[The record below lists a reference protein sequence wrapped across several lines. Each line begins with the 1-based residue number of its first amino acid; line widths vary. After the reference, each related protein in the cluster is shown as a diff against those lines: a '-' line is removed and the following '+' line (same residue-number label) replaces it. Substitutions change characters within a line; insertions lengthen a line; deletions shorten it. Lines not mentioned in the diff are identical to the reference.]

1 MPFDAIFMTALAGE
15 LREKLTGGKV
25 DKLYQPARDEAVLHM
40 RAGRDNV
47 RLLLS
52 ASPAHPRAQLT
63 RVPRENP
70 ETPPMFCMLLRKHF
84 TGARLLELAQ
94 PSMER
99 LLDFRFETLDELG
112 DRVERRLVLEC
123 IGRKSNLIM
132 LDGAGRI
139 TDCMRR
145 ADGDLSAKR
154 PVMPGLFYAP
164 PEPTGRLDPSA
175 MAPDGLRAFVLQ
187 NAPEGDG
194 QDRWL
199 LDTFNGLSPLAA
211 RELAFQGEGTREGLA
226 NRLEL
231 LMDRVRAEDF
241 TPIVLVRDG
250 KPFDF
255 TFMPVLQYGP
265 SVELRR
271 YPTFSQLLDDFYEQK
286 EAQERVKQRGQD
298 FIRSV
303 TQARNRTA
311 KKIVNQE
318 GDLARTA
325 DREKLRQY
333 GDVITTNLHQMRKG
347 QAVLRA
353 QNYYHPDCPEVD
365 IPLDPLLT
373 PQQNA
378 ARYYKDYKKAQKAE
392 EMLTLQL
399 EKNRAELS
407 YLDSVLQMIS
417 LSEGDRD
424 LQEIRQELMD
434 NGYLK
439 QHKRKMTAKGKVKTV
454 QAKPMQFQSS
464 AGLAIL
470 VGKNNTQ
477 NDRLTTRDADKRD
490 LWLHAQKL
498 HGSHVI
504 LKTGG
509 AEPDGAS
516 LTEAAMLAAWF
527 SQGRESGQVP
537 VDYTPVKAVKKP
549 AGAKPG
555 YVVYN
560 TYRTVYVT
568 PSRELVR
575 ALGRGEQRGWNKAGP
590 GHSEAPRC
598 EQAERGGTD
607 VEEQVQKGGA
617 ARHE

>member
-15 LREKLTGGKV
+15 LRQALTGGKV

-84 TGARLLELAQ
+84 AGARLLELSQ

-145 ADGDLSAKR
+145 AEVDLSAKR

-164 PEPTGRLDPSA
+164 PEPTGRLDPAA
-175 MAPDGLRAFVLQ
+175 MAPEELRSFVLA
-187 NAPEGDG
+187 NAPQGDG
-194 QDRWL
+194 QDKWL
-199 LDTFNGLSPLAA
+199 LDTFNGLSPLTA
-211 RELAFQGEGTREGLA
+211 RELVFQGEGTREGLA
-226 NRLEL
+226 DRLAQ
-231 LMDRVRAEDF
+231 LMERVKAGDF
-241 TPIVLVRDG
+241 TPTVLLREG
-250 KPFDF
+250 RPFDF
-255 TFMPVLQYGP
+255 TFQPILQYGP
-265 SVELRR
+265 AVELKR
-271 YPTFSQLLDDFYEQK
+271 YPTFSALLDDFYEQK

-399 EKNRAELS
+399 EKNRVELD
-407 YLDSVLQMIS
+407 YLDSVLQMIT
-417 LSEGDRD
+417 LSEGDKD

-439 QHKRKMTAKGKVKTV
+439 QHRRKMTAKGKQKIVH
-454 QAKPMQFQSS
+454 AKPLEFRSS
-464 AGLAIL
+464 GGLTIL
-470 VGKNNTQ
+470 VGKNNSQ
-477 NDRLTTRDADKRD
+477 NDRLTHREADKRD

-509 AEPDGAS
+509 LPPDERS

-527 SQGRESGQVP
+527 SQGRDSGQVP

-555 YVVYN
+555 YVIYH
-560 TYRTVYVT
+560 TYQTLYVT
-568 PSRELVR
+568 PDEETVR
-575 ALGRGEQRGWNKAGP
+575 TLRGRKKN
-590 GHSEAPRC
+590 
-598 EQAERGGTD
+598 
-607 VEEQVQKGGA
+607 
-617 ARHE
+617 

>member
-1 MPFDAIFMTALAGE
+1 MPFDAVFMTALAGE
-15 LREKLTGGKV
+15 LREKLVGGKV

-63 RVPRENP
+63 KTPRENP

-84 TGARLLELAQ
+84 TGARLLELTQ

-132 LDGAGRI
+132 LDGAGRV

-145 ADGDLSAKR
+145 ADGDLSVKR
-154 PVMPGLFYAP
+154 PVMPGLYYQP
-164 PEPTGRLDPSA
+164 PEPTGRLDPAA
-175 MAPDGLRAFVLQ
+175 MPPEELRAFVLAG
-187 NAPEGDG
+187 APEGDG
-194 QDRWL
+194 QDKWL
-199 LDTFNGLSPLAA
+199 LDSFNGLSPLIA
-211 RELAFQGEGTREGLA
+211 RELVFQGERTRDGLA
-226 NRLEL
+226 ERLAR
-231 LMDRVRAEDF
+231 LMDRVRNQDY
-241 TPIVLVRDG
+241 TPTVLVRDG
-250 KPFDF
+250 KPIDF

-265 SVELRR
+265 KVELRR
-271 YPTFSQLLDDFYEQK
+271 YPTFSALLDDFYEQK

-311 KKIVNQE
+311 KKIANQE
-318 GDLARTA
+318 ADLAKTA

-333 GDVITTNLHQMRKG
+333 GDIITTNFYQMRKG

-353 QNYYHPDCPEVD
+353 QNYYDPEGREAD

-378 ARYYKDYKKAQKAE
+378 AKYYKDYKKAQKAE
-392 EMLTLQL
+392 EMLTIQL
-399 EKNRAELS
+399 EKNRAELD
-407 YLDSVLQMIS
+407 YLDSVLEMIT

-439 QHKRKMTAKGKVKTV
+439 QHKKKMTAKGKVKIV
-454 QAKPMQFQSS
+454 HAKPMEFRSS

-477 NDRLTTRDADKRD
+477 NDRLTLKDADKRD

-509 AEPDGAS
+509 AEPDGRS

-560 TYRTVYVT
+560 TCRTVYVT
-568 PSRELVR
+568 PSEELVR
-575 ALGRGEQRGWNKAGP
+575 TL
-590 GHSEAPRC
+590 
-598 EQAERGGTD
+598 RGG
-607 VEEQVQKGGA
+607 KKSGGGNA
-617 ARHE
+617 L

>member
-15 LREKLTGGKV
+15 LRQALTGGKV

-84 TGARLLELAQ
+84 AGARLLELSQ

-145 ADGDLSAKR
+145 AEVDLSAKR

-164 PEPTGRLDPSA
+164 PEPTGRLDPAA
-175 MAPDGLRAFVLQ
+175 MAPEELRSFVLA
-187 NAPEGDG
+187 NASQGDG
-194 QDRWL
+194 QDKWL
-199 LDTFNGLSPLAA
+199 LDTFNGLSPLTA
-211 RELAFQGEGTREGLA
+211 RELVFQGEGTREGLA
-226 NRLEL
+226 DRLGQ
-231 LMDRVRAEDF
+231 LMERVKAGGF
-241 TPIVLVRDG
+241 TPTVLLRG
-250 KPFDF
+250 GRPFDF
-255 TFMPVLQYGP
+255 TFQPILQYGP
-265 SVELRR
+265 AVELKR
-271 YPTFSQLLDDFYEQK
+271 YPTFSALLDDFYEQK

-311 KKIVNQE
+311 KKIANQE
-318 GDLARTA
+318 ADLARTA
-325 DREKLRQY
+325 GREKLRRY
-333 GDVITTNLHQMRKG
+333 GDIITTNFYAMSRG
-347 QAVLRA
+347 QSVLRA
-353 QNYYHPDCPEVD
+353 QDYYDPACPEVD

-392 EMLTLQL
+392 EMLTLQI
-399 EKNRAELS
+399 EKNRGELD
-407 YLDSVLQMIS
+407 YLDSVLQMIT

-439 QHKRKMTAKGKVKTV
+439 QHRRKMTAKGKQKIVH
-454 QAKPMQFQSS
+454 AKPLEFRSS
-464 AGLAIL
+464 GGLTIL
-470 VGKNNTQ
+470 VGKNNSQ
-477 NDRLTTRDADKRD
+477 NDRLTLKDADKRD

-509 AEPDGAS
+509 LPPDERS

-527 SQGRESGQVP
+527 SQGRDSGQVP

-555 YVVYN
+555 YVIYH
-560 TYRTVYVT
+560 TYQTLYVT
-568 PSRELVR
+568 PDEETVR
-575 ALGRGEQRGWNKAGP
+575 TLRGRKKN
-590 GHSEAPRC
+590 
-598 EQAERGGTD
+598 
-607 VEEQVQKGGA
+607 
-617 ARHE
+617 

>member
-15 LREKLTGGKV
+15 LREKLVGGKV
-25 DKLYQPARDEAVLHM
+25 DKLYQPAKDEAVLHM
-40 RAGRDNV
+40 RAGKENV
-47 RLLLS
+47 RLLMS

-63 RVPRENP
+63 KVPRENP

-145 ADGDLSAKR
+145 ADGDLSVKR
-154 PVMPGLFYAP
+154 PVMPGLYYQL

-175 MAPDGLRAFVLQ
+175 MPPDELYAHILAS
-187 NAPEGDG
+187 APEGDG
-194 QDRWL
+194 QDKWL
-199 LDTFNGLSPLAA
+199 LDSFNGLSPLIA
-211 RELAFQGEGTREGLA
+211 RELVFQGGGSREGLA
-226 NRLEL
+226 DRFRR
-231 LMDRVRAEDF
+231 LMDRIRAGDF
-241 TPIVLVRDG
+241 TPTVLIRGG
-250 KPFDF
+250 KPIDF

-265 SVELRR
+265 GVELKR
-271 YPTFSQLLDDFYEQK
+271 YAAFSELLDDFYEQK

-311 KKIVNQE
+311 KKIANQE
-318 GDLARTA
+318 GDLAKTA

-333 GDVITTNLHQMRKG
+333 GDIITTNLHAMSKG
-347 QAVLRA
+347 QAALRA
-353 QNYYHPDCPEVD
+353 QNYYDPLGGDAD

-439 QHKRKMTAKGKVKTV
+439 QHKKKMTAKGKVKIV
-454 QAKPMQFQSS
+454 HAKPMEFRSS
-464 AGLAIL
+464 VGLAIL
-470 VGKNNTQ
+470 VGKNNSQ
-477 NDRLTTRDADKRD
+477 NDRLTLKDADKRD

-509 AEPDGAS
+509 VEPDEAS

-537 VDYTPVKAVKKP
+537 VDYTPVKVVKKP

-555 YVVYN
+555 YVIYN
-560 TYRTVYVT
+560 TYRTLYVT
-568 PSRELVR
+568 PGEELVR
-575 ALGRGEQRGWNKAGP
+575 SL
-590 GHSEAPRC
+590 
-598 EQAERGGTD
+598 RGG
-607 VEEQVQKGGA
+607 KKSGGGSGT
-617 ARHE
+617 

>member
-15 LREKLTGGKV
+15 LRQALTGGKV

-84 TGARLLELAQ
+84 TGARLLELSQ

-145 ADGDLSAKR
+145 AEVDLSAKR

-175 MAPDGLRAFVLQ
+175 MAPEELRSFVLA
-187 NAPEGDG
+187 NAPQGDG
-194 QDRWL
+194 QDKWL
-199 LDTFNGLSPLAA
+199 LDTFNGLSPLTA
-211 RELAFQGEGTREGLA
+211 RELVFQGEGTREGLA
-226 NRLEL
+226 DRLAQ
-231 LMDRVRAEDF
+231 LMERVKAGDF
-241 TPIVLVRDG
+241 TPTVLLREG
-250 KPFDF
+250 RPFDF
-255 TFMPVLQYGP
+255 TFQPILQYGP
-265 SVELRR
+265 AVELKR
-271 YPTFSQLLDDFYEQK
+271 YPTFSALLDDFYEQK

-311 KKIVNQE
+311 KKIANQE
-318 GDLARTA
+318 ADLARTA
-325 DREKLRQY
+325 DREKLRRY
-333 GDVITTNLHQMRKG
+333 GDIITTNFYAMSRG
-347 QAVLRA
+347 QSVLRA
-353 QNYYHPDCPEVD
+353 QDYYDPACPEVD

-392 EMLTLQL
+392 EMLTLQI
-399 EKNRAELS
+399 EKNRGELD
-407 YLDSVLQMIS
+407 YLDSVLQMIT

-439 QHKRKMTAKGKVKTV
+439 QHRRKMTAKGKQKIVH
-454 QAKPMQFQSS
+454 AKPLEFRSS
-464 AGLAIL
+464 GGLTIL
-470 VGKNNTQ
+470 VGKNNSQ
-477 NDRLTTRDADKRD
+477 NDRLTHREADKRD

-509 AEPDGAS
+509 LPPDERS

-527 SQGRESGQVP
+527 SQGRDSGQVP

-555 YVVYN
+555 YVIYH
-560 TYRTVYVT
+560 TYQTLYVT
-568 PSRELVR
+568 PDEETVR
-575 ALGRGEQRGWNKAGP
+575 TLRGRKKN
-590 GHSEAPRC
+590 
-598 EQAERGGTD
+598 
-607 VEEQVQKGGA
+607 
-617 ARHE
+617 

>member
-15 LREKLTGGKV
+15 LRQALTGGKV

-84 TGARLLELAQ
+84 AGARLLELAQ

-145 ADGDLSAKR
+145 AEVDLSAKR

-164 PEPTGRLDPSA
+164 PEPTGRLDPAA
-175 MAPDGLRAFVLQ
+175 MAPEELRSFVLA
-187 NAPEGDG
+187 NAPQGDG
-194 QDRWL
+194 QDKWL
-199 LDTFNGLSPLAA
+199 LDTFNGLSPLTA
-211 RELAFQGEGTREGLA
+211 RELVFQGEGTREGLA
-226 NRLEL
+226 DRLAQ
-231 LMDRVRAEDF
+231 LMERVKAGDF
-241 TPIVLVRDG
+241 TPTVLLREG
-250 KPFDF
+250 RPFDF
-255 TFMPVLQYGP
+255 TFQPILQYGP
-265 SVELRR
+265 AVELKR
-271 YPTFSQLLDDFYEQK
+271 YPTFSALLDDFYEQK

-311 KKIVNQE
+311 KKIANQE
-318 GDLARTA
+318 ADLARTA
-325 DREKLRQY
+325 GREKLRRY
-333 GDVITTNLHQMRKG
+333 GDIITTNFYAMSRG
-347 QAVLRA
+347 QSVLRA
-353 QNYYHPDCPEVD
+353 QDYYDPACPEVD

-392 EMLTLQL
+392 EMLTLQI
-399 EKNRAELS
+399 EKNRGELD
-407 YLDSVLQMIS
+407 YLDSVLQMIT

-439 QHKRKMTAKGKVKTV
+439 QHRRKMTAKGKQKIVH
-454 QAKPMQFQSS
+454 AKPLEFRSS
-464 AGLAIL
+464 GGLTIL
-470 VGKNNTQ
+470 VGKNNSQ
-477 NDRLTTRDADKRD
+477 NDRLTHREADKRD

-509 AEPDGAS
+509 LPPDERS

-527 SQGRESGQVP
+527 SQGRDSGQVP

-555 YVVYN
+555 YVIYH
-560 TYRTVYVT
+560 TYQTLYVT
-568 PSRELVR
+568 PDEETVR
-575 ALGRGEQRGWNKAGP
+575 TLRGRKKN
-590 GHSEAPRC
+590 
-598 EQAERGGTD
+598 
-607 VEEQVQKGGA
+607 
-617 ARHE
+617 

>member
-145 ADGDLSAKR
+145 ADGDLSARR

-175 MAPDGLRAFVLQ
+175 MPPDELRAFVLQ

-194 QDRWL
+194 QGRWL

-231 LMDRVRAEDF
+231 LMDRVRAGDF

-286 EAQERVKQRGQD
+286 EARERVKQRGQD

-311 KKIVNQE
+311 KKIANQE
-318 GDLARTA
+318 GDLAKTA

-333 GDVITTNLHQMRKG
+333 GDIITTNLHAMSKG
-347 QAVLRA
+347 QAALRA
-353 QNYYHPDCPEVD
+353 QNYYDPLGGDAD

-439 QHKRKMTAKGKVKTV
+439 QHKKKMTAKGKVKIV
-454 QAKPMQFQSS
+454 HAKPMEFRSS
-464 AGLAIL
+464 VGLAIL
-470 VGKNNTQ
+470 VGKNNSQ
-477 NDRLTTRDADKRD
+477 NDRLTLKDADKRD

-509 AEPDGAS
+509 VEPDEAS

-527 SQGRESGQVP
+527 SQGRDSGQVP

-555 YVVYN
+555 YVIYS
-560 TYRTVYVT
+560 TCRTVYVT
-568 PSRELVR
+568 PSEELVR
-575 ALGRGEQRGWNKAGP
+575 RLRDGKKE
-590 GHSEAPRC
+590 
-598 EQAERGGTD
+598 
-607 VEEQVQKGGA
+607 GGA
-617 ARHE
+617 ARYV

>member
-15 LREKLTGGKV
+15 LREKLVGGKV

-40 RAGRDNV
+40 RAGRENV
-47 RLLLS
+47 RLLIS
-52 ASPAHPRAQLT
+52 ASPSHPRAQLT
-63 RVPRENP
+63 KAPRENP

-84 TGARLLELAQ
+84 AGARLLELSQ

-154 PVMPGLFYAP
+154 PVMPGLYYTP
-164 PEPTGRLDPSA
+164 PEPTGRLDPLA
-175 MAPDGLRAFVLQ
+175 MAPEELRSFVLA

-194 QDRWL
+194 QDKWL
-199 LDTFNGLSPLAA
+199 LEQFNGLSPLIA
-211 RELAFQGEGTREGLA
+211 RELAFQGEGTGEGLA
-226 NRLEL
+226 ERFCQ
-231 LMDRVRAEDF
+231 LMDRVRAGEF
-241 TPIVLVRDG
+241 TPTVLVRDG
-250 KPFDF
+250 RPIDF

-265 SVELRR
+265 GVELKR

-311 KKIVNQE
+311 KKIANQE
-318 GDLARTA
+318 GELARSV
-325 DREKLRQY
+325 DRETLRQY
-333 GDVITTNLHQMRKG
+333 GDIITTNFYQMRKG
-347 QAVLRA
+347 QSVLRA
-353 QNYYHPDCPEVD
+353 QNYYDPECREVD

-378 ARYYKDYKKAQKAE
+378 AKYYKDYKKAQKAE
-392 EMLTLQL
+392 EMLTIQL
-399 EKNRAELS
+399 EKNRTELS
-407 YLDSVLQMIS
+407 YLDSVLQMIT

-439 QHKRKMTAKGKVKTV
+439 QHRRKMTAKGRVKVV
-454 QAKPMQFQSS
+454 HAKPMEFKSS
-464 AGLAIL
+464 AGLTIL
-470 VGKNNTQ
+470 VGKNNSQ
-477 NDRLTTRDADKRD
+477 NDRLTLKDADKRD

-509 AEPDGAS
+509 EPPDEQS

-527 SQGRESGQVP
+527 SQGKESGQVP
-537 VDYTPVKAVKKP
+537 VDYTPVKVVKKP

-555 YVVYN
+555 YVIYN
-560 TYRTVYVT
+560 TYRTIYVT
-568 PSRELVR
+568 PSEELVKRLR
-575 ALGRGEQRGWNKAGP
+575 AGRTN
-590 GHSEAPRC
+590 
-598 EQAERGGTD
+598 
-607 VEEQVQKGGA
+607 
-617 ARHE
+617 

>member
-15 LREKLTGGKV
+15 LRDKLVGGKV

-40 RAGRDNV
+40 RAGRENV

-63 RVPRENP
+63 KVPRENP

-84 TGARLLELAQ
+84 TGARLLELTQ

-132 LDGAGRI
+132 LDGAGRV

-145 ADGDLSAKR
+145 ADGDLSVKR
-154 PVMPGLFYAP
+154 PVMPGLYYQP

-175 MAPDGLRAFVLQ
+175 MSPEELRSFVLAG
-187 NAPEGDG
+187 APQGDG
-194 QDRWL
+194 QDKWL
-199 LDTFNGLSPLAA
+199 LDCFNGLSPLIA
-211 RELAFQGEGTREGLA
+211 RELVFQGEGDREGLA
-226 NRLEL
+226 RRLEQL
-231 LMDRVRAEDF
+231 IDRVRAGDY
-241 TPIVLVRDG
+241 TPTMLVRDG
-250 KPFDF
+250 RPIDF
-255 TFMPVLQYGP
+255 TFQSVLQYGP
-265 SVELRR
+265 KVELRR
-271 YPTFSQLLDDFYEQK
+271 YPTFSALLDDFYEQK

-311 KKIVNQE
+311 KKIANQE

-325 DREKLRQY
+325 DREKLRRY
-333 GDVITTNLHQMRKG
+333 GDIITTNFYQMSRG
-347 QAVLRA
+347 QSLLRA
-353 QNYYHPDCPEVD
+353 QDYYDPAGKDVD

-378 ARYYKDYKKAQKAE
+378 AKYYKDYKKAQKAE
-392 EMLTLQL
+392 EMLTIQL
-399 EKNRAELS
+399 EKNRVELD
-407 YLDSVLQMIS
+407 YLDSVLQMIT

-439 QHKRKMTAKGKVKTV
+439 QHKKKMTAKGKVKFV
-454 QAKPMQFQSS
+454 HAKPMEFKSS
-464 AGLAIL
+464 LGLTIL
-470 VGKNNTQ
+470 VGKNNSQ
-477 NDRLTTRDADKRD
+477 NDRLTLKDADKRD

-509 AEPDGAS
+509 AEPDQRS

-537 VDYTPVKAVKKP
+537 VDYTPVKVVKKP

-560 TYRTVYVT
+560 TCRTVYVT
-568 PSRELVR
+568 PSEELVR
-575 ALGRGEQRGWNKAGP
+575 ALRSGKKN
-590 GHSEAPRC
+590 
-598 EQAERGGTD
+598 
-607 VEEQVQKGGA
+607 
-617 ARHE
+617 

>member
-15 LREKLTGGKV
+15 LRQALTGGKV

-84 TGARLLELAQ
+84 TGARLLELSQ

-145 ADGDLSAKR
+145 AEVDLSAKR

-164 PEPTGRLDPSA
+164 PEPTGRLDPAA
-175 MAPDGLRAFVLQ
+175 MAPEELRSFVLA
-187 NAPEGDG
+187 NASQGDG
-194 QDRWL
+194 QDKWL
-199 LDTFNGLSPLAA
+199 LDTFNGLSPLTA
-211 RELAFQGEGTREGLA
+211 RELVFQGEGTREGLA
-226 NRLEL
+226 DRLAQ
-231 LMDRVRAEDF
+231 LMERVKAGDF
-241 TPIVLVRDG
+241 TPTVLLREG
-250 KPFDF
+250 RPFDF
-255 TFMPVLQYGP
+255 TFQPILQYGP
-265 SVELRR
+265 AVELKR
-271 YPTFSQLLDDFYEQK
+271 YPTFSALLDDFYEQK

-311 KKIVNQE
+311 KKIANQE
-318 GDLARTA
+318 ADLARTA
-325 DREKLRQY
+325 GREKLRRY
-333 GDVITTNLHQMRKG
+333 GDIITTNFYAMSRG
-347 QAVLRA
+347 QSVLRA
-353 QNYYHPDCPEVD
+353 QDYYDPACPEVD

-392 EMLTLQL
+392 EMLTLQI
-399 EKNRAELS
+399 EKNRGELD
-407 YLDSVLQMIS
+407 YLDSVLQMIT

-439 QHKRKMTAKGKVKTV
+439 QHRRKMTAKGKQKIVH
-454 QAKPMQFQSS
+454 AKPLEFRSS
-464 AGLAIL
+464 GGLTIL
-470 VGKNNTQ
+470 VGKNNSQ
-477 NDRLTTRDADKRD
+477 NDRLTHREADKRD

-509 AEPDGAS
+509 LPPDERS

-527 SQGRESGQVP
+527 SQGRDSGQVP

-555 YVVYN
+555 YVIYH
-560 TYRTVYVT
+560 TYQTLYVT
-568 PSRELVR
+568 PDEETVR
-575 ALGRGEQRGWNKAGP
+575 TLRGRKKN
-590 GHSEAPRC
+590 
-598 EQAERGGTD
+598 
-607 VEEQVQKGGA
+607 
-617 ARHE
+617 

>member
-15 LREKLTGGKV
+15 LREKLVGGKV

-40 RAGRDNV
+40 RAGRENV
-47 RLLLS
+47 RLLIS
-52 ASPAHPRAQLT
+52 ASPSHPRAQLT
-63 RVPRENP
+63 KVPRENP
-70 ETPPMFCMLLRKHF
+70 ETPPMFCMLLRKYF
-84 TGARLLELAQ
+84 TGARLLELTQ

-154 PVMPGLFYAP
+154 PVMPGLYYTP
-164 PEPTGRLDPSA
+164 PEPTGRLDPLA
-175 MAPDGLRAFVLQ
+175 MAPEELRSFVLA

-194 QDRWL
+194 QDKWL
-199 LDTFNGLSPLAA
+199 LEQFNGLSPLIA
-211 RELAFQGEGTREGLA
+211 RELAFQGEGTGEGLA
-226 NRLEL
+226 ERFCQ
-231 LMDRVRAEDF
+231 LMDRVRAGEF
-241 TPIVLVRDG
+241 TPTVLVRDG
-250 KPFDF
+250 RPIDF

-265 SVELRR
+265 GVELKR

-311 KKIVNQE
+311 KKIANQE
-318 GDLARTA
+318 GDLARSV
-325 DREKLRQY
+325 DRETLRQY
-333 GDVITTNLHQMRKG
+333 GDIITTNFYQMRKG
-347 QAVLRA
+347 QSVLRA
-353 QNYYHPDCPEVD
+353 QNYYDPECREVD
-365 IPLDPLLT
+365 VPLDPLLT

-378 ARYYKDYKKAQKAE
+378 AKYYKDYKKAQKAE
-392 EMLTLQL
+392 EMLTIQL
-399 EKNRAELS
+399 EKNRTELS
-407 YLDSVLQMIS
+407 YLDSVLQMIT

-439 QHKRKMTAKGKVKTV
+439 QHRRKMTAKGRVKVV
-454 QAKPMQFQSS
+454 HAKPMEFKSS
-464 AGLAIL
+464 AGLTIL
-470 VGKNNTQ
+470 VGKNNSQ
-477 NDRLTTRDADKRD
+477 NDRLTLKDADKRD

-509 AEPDGAS
+509 EPPDEQS

-527 SQGRESGQVP
+527 SQGKESGQVP
-537 VDYTPVKAVKKP
+537 VDYTPVKVVKKP

-555 YVVYN
+555 YVIYN

-568 PSRELVR
+568 PSEELVKRLR
-575 ALGRGEQRGWNKAGP
+575 AGRTN
-590 GHSEAPRC
+590 
-598 EQAERGGTD
+598 
-607 VEEQVQKGGA
+607 
-617 ARHE
+617 

>member
-84 TGARLLELAQ
+84 TGARLLELSQ

-139 TDCMRR
+139 TDCLRR

-154 PVMPGLFYAP
+154 PVMPGLYYQP

-175 MAPDGLRAFVLQ
+175 MSPGELRAHVLAG
-187 NAPEGDG
+187 APEGEG
-194 QDRWL
+194 QDKWL
-199 LDTFNGLSPLAA
+199 LDQFNGLSPLIA
-211 RELAFQGEGTREGLA
+211 RELAFQGEGSREGLA
-226 NRLEL
+226 DRLCL
-231 LMDRVRAEDF
+231 LMDRVQTGDF
-241 TPIVLVRDG
+241 TPTALIREG
-250 KPFDF
+250 RPFDF

-265 SVELRR
+265 GVELRR
-271 YPTFSQLLDDFYEQK
+271 YPAFSALLDDFYEQK

-298 FIRSV
+298 FIRCV
-303 TQARNRTA
+303 TQARSRTA

-318 GDLARTA
+318 GDLARSA
-325 DREKLRQY
+325 DREKLRRF
-333 GDVITTNLHQMRKG
+333 GDIITTNFYQMSKG
-347 QAVLRA
+347 QSLLRA
-353 QNYYHPDCPEVD
+353 QDYYDPDCREVE

-399 EKNRAELS
+399 KKNRAELF
-407 YLDSVLQMIS
+407 YLDSVLEMIQ

-439 QHKRKMTAKGKVKTV
+439 QHKRKLTAKGKVKTV
-454 QAKPMQFQSS
+454 HAKPMEFRSS
-464 AGLAIL
+464 VGLAIL
-470 VGKNNTQ
+470 VGKNNSQ
-477 NDRLTTRDADKRD
+477 NDRLTLKDADKRD

-509 AEPDGAS
+509 VEPDEAS

-527 SQGRESGQVP
+527 SQGRDSGQVP

-555 YVVYN
+555 YVIYN
-560 TYRTVYVT
+560 TCRTVYVT
-568 PSRELVR
+568 PSEELVR
-575 ALGRGEQRGWNKAGP
+575 RLRDGKKE
-590 GHSEAPRC
+590 
-598 EQAERGGTD
+598 
-607 VEEQVQKGGA
+607 GGA
-617 ARHE
+617 ARYV

>member
-15 LREKLTGGKV
+15 LRDTLLGGKV

-63 RVPRENP
+63 KVPRENP

-84 TGARLLELAQ
+84 TGARLLELTQ

-145 ADGDLSAKR
+145 ADGDLSVKR
-154 PVMPGLFYAP
+154 PVMPGLYYQL

-175 MAPDGLRAFVLQ
+175 MERDGLCSFVLA

-194 QDRWL
+194 QDKWL
-199 LDTFNGLSPLAA
+199 LDSFNGLSPLIA
-211 RELAFQGEGTREGLA
+211 RELVFQGDGTREGLA
-226 NRLEL
+226 QRLCE
-231 LMDRVRAEDF
+231 LMDRVEHRNF
-241 TPIVLVRDG
+241 SPTVLIRDG
-250 KPFDF
+250 KPVDF

-265 SVELRR
+265 GVELKR
-271 YPTFSQLLDDFYEQK
+271 YPTFSALLDDFYEQK

-311 KKIVNQE
+311 KKIANQE
-318 GDLARTA
+318 GDLARSA
-325 DREKLRQY
+325 DREKLRQF
-333 GDVITTNLHQMRKG
+333 GDIITTNFYQMNKG
-347 QAVLRA
+347 QTVLRA
-353 QNYYHPDCPEVD
+353 QNYYDPDCAEVD

-378 ARYYKDYKKAQKAE
+378 AKYYKDYKKAQKAE
-392 EMLTLQL
+392 EMLTIQL
-399 EKNRAELS
+399 EKNRGELD
-407 YLDSVLQMIS
+407 YLESVLQMIS
-417 LSEGDRD
+417 MSEGDRD

-439 QHKRKMTAKGKVKTV
+439 QHKRKMTAKGKQKIVH
-454 QAKPMQFQSS
+454 AKPMEFRSS
-464 AGLAIL
+464 AGLTIL
-470 VGKNNTQ
+470 VGKNNSQ
-477 NDRLTTRDADKRD
+477 NDRLTLKDADKRD
-490 LWLHAQKL
+490 IWLHAQKI

-509 AEPDGAS
+509 AEPDERS

-527 SQGRESGQVP
+527 SQARESSQVP
-537 VDYTPVKAVKKP
+537 VDYTPVKVVKKP

-555 YVVYN
+555 FVIYN
-560 TYRTVYVT
+560 TYRTLFVT
-568 PSRELVR
+568 PEETLVK
-575 ALGRGEQRGWNKAGP
+575 ALRTGRG
-590 GHSEAPRC
+590 
-598 EQAERGGTD
+598 
-607 VEEQVQKGGA
+607 
-617 ARHE
+617 

>member
-15 LREKLTGGKV
+15 LREKLIGGKV

-63 RVPRENP
+63 KVPRENP

-84 TGARLLELAQ
+84 TGARLLELTQ
-94 PSMER
+94 PPMER

-132 LDGAGRI
+132 LDGAGRV

-145 ADGDLSAKR
+145 ADGDLSVKR
-154 PVMPGLFYAP
+154 PVMPGLYYQP

-175 MAPDGLRAFVLQ
+175 MSPDELRSHILA

-194 QDRWL
+194 QDKWL
-199 LDTFNGLSPLAA
+199 LDSFNGLSPLIA
-211 RELAFQGEGTREGLA
+211 RELVFQGEGTQEGLA
-226 NRLEL
+226 ERFCQ
-231 LMDRVRAEDF
+231 LMDRVRAGDY
-241 TPIVLVRDG
+241 TPTVLIRDG
-250 KPFDF
+250 KPMDF

-265 SVELRR
+265 KVELKR
-271 YPTFSQLLDDFYEQK
+271 YDTFSALLDDFYEQK

-318 GDLARTA
+318 GDLAKSV

-333 GDVITTNLHQMRKG
+333 GDIITTNFYQMSKG
-347 QAVLRA
+347 QTVLRA
-353 QNYYHPDCPEVD
+353 QNYYDPDCKDVD

-378 ARYYKDYKKAQKAE
+378 AKYYKDYKKAQKAE
-392 EMLTLQL
+392 EMLTIQL
-399 EKNRAELS
+399 EKNRRELD
-407 YLDSVLQMIS
+407 YLDSVLQMIT

-439 QHKRKMTAKGKVKTV
+439 QHKRKMTAKGRVKIV
-454 QAKPMQFQSS
+454 HAKPMEFKSS
-464 AGLAIL
+464 TGLTIL
-470 VGKNNTQ
+470 VGKNNSQ
-477 NDRLTTRDADKRD
+477 NDRLTTKDADKRD

-509 AEPDGAS
+509 AEPDEQS

-537 VDYTPVKAVKKP
+537 VDYTPVKVVKKP
-549 AGAKPG
+549 VGAKPG
-555 YVVYN
+555 YVIYN
-560 TYRTVYVT
+560 TYRTLYVT
-568 PSRELVR
+568 PSEDFVR
-575 ALGRGEQRGWNKAGP
+575 AL
-590 GHSEAPRC
+590 
-598 EQAERGGTD
+598 RGGRKKEGTP
-607 VEEQVQKGGA
+607 
-617 ARHE
+617 

>member
-15 LREKLTGGKV
+15 LRDTLLGGKV
-25 DKLYQPARDEAVLHM
+25 DKLSQPARDEAVLHM

-63 RVPRENP
+63 KVPRENP
-70 ETPPMFCMLLRKHF
+70 ETPPLFCMLLRKHF
-84 TGARLLELAQ
+84 TGARLLELTQ

-145 ADGDLSAKR
+145 ADGDLSVKR
-154 PVMPGLFYAP
+154 PVMPGLYYQL

-175 MAPDGLRAFVLQ
+175 MERDGLCSFVLA

-194 QDRWL
+194 QDKWL
-199 LDTFNGLSPLAA
+199 LDSFNGLSPLIA
-211 RELAFQGEGTREGLA
+211 RELVFQGDGTREGLA
-226 NRLEL
+226 QRLCE
-231 LMDRVRAEDF
+231 LMDRVEHRNF
-241 TPIVLVRDG
+241 SPTVLIRDG
-250 KPFDF
+250 KPVDF

-265 SVELRR
+265 GVELKR
-271 YPTFSQLLDDFYEQK
+271 YPTFSALLDDFYEQK

-311 KKIVNQE
+311 KKIANQE
-318 GDLARTA
+318 GDLARSA
-325 DREKLRQY
+325 DREKLRQF
-333 GDVITTNLHQMRKG
+333 GDIITTNFYQMNKG
-347 QAVLRA
+347 QTVLRA
-353 QNYYHPDCPEVD
+353 QNYYDPDCAEVD

-378 ARYYKDYKKAQKAE
+378 AKYYKDYKKAQKAE
-392 EMLTLQL
+392 EMLTIQL
-399 EKNRAELS
+399 EKNRGELD
-407 YLDSVLQMIS
+407 YLESVLQMIS
-417 LSEGDRD
+417 MSEGDRD

-439 QHKRKMTAKGKVKTV
+439 QHKRKMTAKGKQKIVH
-454 QAKPMQFQSS
+454 AKPMEFRSS
-464 AGLAIL
+464 AGLTIL
-470 VGKNNTQ
+470 VGKNNSQ
-477 NDRLTTRDADKRD
+477 NDRLTLKDADKRD
-490 LWLHAQKL
+490 IWLHAQKI

-509 AEPDGAS
+509 AEPDERS

-527 SQGRESGQVP
+527 SQARESSQVP
-537 VDYTPVKAVKKP
+537 VDYTPVKVVKKP

-555 YVVYN
+555 FVIYN
-560 TYRTVYVT
+560 TYRTLFVT
-568 PSRELVR
+568 PEETLVK
-575 ALGRGEQRGWNKAGP
+575 ALRTGRG
-590 GHSEAPRC
+590 
-598 EQAERGGTD
+598 
-607 VEEQVQKGGA
+607 
-617 ARHE
+617 

>member
-15 LREKLTGGKV
+15 LRDKLVGGKV
-25 DKLYQPARDEAVLHM
+25 DKLYQPAREEAVLHM
-40 RAGRDNV
+40 RAGKENV

-52 ASPAHPRAQLT
+52 AHPSHPRAQLT
-63 RVPRENP
+63 GVPRENP

-84 TGARLLELAQ
+84 TGARLLELTQ

-145 ADGDLSAKR
+145 ADGDLSVKR
-154 PVMPGLFYAP
+154 PLMPGLYYQL
-164 PEPTGRLDPSA
+164 PEPTGRLDPAA
-175 MAPDGLRAFVLQ
+175 MVPEELRAYILE

-194 QDRWL
+194 QDKWL
-199 LDTFNGLSPLAA
+199 LDSFNGLSPLIA
-211 RELAFQGEGTREGLA
+211 RELVFQGEGAREGLA
-226 NRLEL
+226 ERLER
-231 LMDRVRAEDF
+231 LMDRVRDRDY
-241 TPIVLVRDG
+241 TPTVLIKDG
-250 KPFDF
+250 KPLDF

-265 SVELRR
+265 GVELRR
-271 YPTFSQLLDDFYEQK
+271 CSTFSELLDNFYGEK

-311 KKIVNQE
+311 KKIANQE
-318 GDLARTA
+318 GDLRSAA
-325 DREKLRQY
+325 DREKLREY
-333 GDVITTNLHQMRKG
+333 GDIITTNFYRVSRG
-347 QAVLRA
+347 QTVLRA
-353 QNYYHPDCPEVD
+353 QNYYEPDAGEVD

-378 ARYYKDYKKAQKAE
+378 AKYYKDYKKARKAE
-392 EMLTLQL
+392 EMLTVQL
-399 EKNRAELS
+399 EKNRAELD
-407 YLDSVLQMIS
+407 YLDSVLQMIT

-439 QHKRKMTAKGKVKTV
+439 QHKRKMTGKGKVKTV
-454 QAKPMQFQSS
+454 HAKPLEFRSS
-464 AGLAIL
+464 SGLTIL
-470 VGKNNTQ
+470 VGKNNSQ
-477 NDRLTTRDADKRD
+477 NDRLTLRDSDKRD
-490 LWLHAQKL
+490 LWFHAQKL

-509 AEPDGAS
+509 AEPDEAAI
-516 LTEAAMLAAWF
+516 TEAAMLAAWF
-527 SQGRESGQVP
+527 SQGRDSGQVP

-555 YVVYN
+555 YVIYHTYN
-560 TYRTVYVT
+560 TVYVT
-568 PSRELVR
+568 P
-575 ALGRGEQRGWNKAGP
+575 GEDAVKRLETRRSGL
-590 GHSEAPRC
+590 
-598 EQAERGGTD
+598 
-607 VEEQVQKGGA
+607 QKG
-617 ARHE
+617 

>member
-15 LREKLTGGKV
+15 LREKLVGGKV

-40 RAGRDNV
+40 RAGRENV
-47 RLLLS
+47 RLLIS
-52 ASPAHPRAQLT
+52 ASPSHPRAQLT
-63 RVPRENP
+63 KVPRENP
-70 ETPPMFCMLLRKHF
+70 ETPPMFCMLLRKYF
-84 TGARLLELAQ
+84 TGARLLELTQ

-154 PVMPGLFYAP
+154 PVMPGLYYTP
-164 PEPTGRLDPSA
+164 PEPTGRLDPLA
-175 MAPDGLRAFVLQ
+175 MAPEELRSFVLA

-194 QDRWL
+194 QDKWL
-199 LDTFNGLSPLAA
+199 LEQFNGLSPLIA
-211 RELAFQGEGTREGLA
+211 RELAFQGEGTGEGLA
-226 NRLEL
+226 ERFCQ
-231 LMDRVRAEDF
+231 LMDRVRAEEF
-241 TPIVLVRDG
+241 TPTVLVRDG
-250 KPFDF
+250 RPIDF

-265 SVELRR
+265 GVELKR

-311 KKIVNQE
+311 KKIANQE
-318 GDLARTA
+318 GDLARSV
-325 DREKLRQY
+325 DRETLRQY
-333 GDVITTNLHQMRKG
+333 GDIITTNFYQMRKG
-347 QAVLRA
+347 QSVLRA
-353 QNYYHPDCPEVD
+353 QNYYDPECREVD

-378 ARYYKDYKKAQKAE
+378 AKYYKDYKKAQKAE
-392 EMLTLQL
+392 EMLTIQL
-399 EKNRAELS
+399 EKNRTELS
-407 YLDSVLQMIS
+407 YLDSVLQMIT

-439 QHKRKMTAKGKVKTV
+439 QHRRKMTAKGRVKVV
-454 QAKPMQFQSS
+454 HAKPMEFKSS
-464 AGLAIL
+464 AGLTIL
-470 VGKNNTQ
+470 VGKNNSQ
-477 NDRLTTRDADKRD
+477 NDRLTLKDADKRD

-509 AEPDGAS
+509 EPPDEQS

-527 SQGRESGQVP
+527 SQGKESGQVP
-537 VDYTPVKAVKKP
+537 VDYTPVKVVKKP

-555 YVVYN
+555 YVIYN

-568 PSRELVR
+568 PSEELVKRLR
-575 ALGRGEQRGWNKAGP
+575 AGRTN
-590 GHSEAPRC
+590 
-598 EQAERGGTD
+598 
-607 VEEQVQKGGA
+607 
-617 ARHE
+617 